1 MLWISGL
8 LVPSEPLKLW
18 YVRCGTVIGFCFQL
32 SNLVA
37 SEAQLLA
44 PSPQSRGSRR
54 ASSLLTIAPLALRSA
69 SGEKYVLR
77 THNDCDER
85 RPSELGACDCS
96 SFSEFALN
104 RISFRSIVCF
114 NPLAL

>member
-1 MLWISGL
+1 M
-8 LVPSEPLKLW
+8 W
-18 YVRCGTVIGFCFQL
+18 YVCCGTVIGFCFQL

-69 SGEKYVLR
+69 SARSMCCAHTMTVTNEG
-77 THNDCDER
+77 
-85 RPSELGACDCS
+85 PSELGAFDRG
-96 SFSEFALN
+96 SFSEFCAKPHYL
-104 RISFRSIVCF
+104 SVDSM
-114 NPLAL
+114 L